1 MAGKNDAT
9 NRAVNRS
16 VKRAIYPGT
25 FDPITFGHIDI
36 IRKAIRIFDDVVVAV
51 AETTG
56 KNTFLD
62 LEERERMCRE
72 ALRGIERVEVAV
84 FSGLV
89 VDYAKSVG
97 ATVMIRG
104 LRAVSDFEY
113 ELSLA
118 LMNRNLCPDME
129 TMFLLPDHK
138 YLYLSSSMVRQVIHL
153 GGNLSE
159 YVPQNVA
166 KYLIEKFKNNYKE

>member
-1 MAGKNDAT
+1 M
-9 NRAVNRS
+9 
-16 VKRAIYPGT
+16 KRAIYPGT

-36 IRKAIRIFDDVVVAV
+36 LRKATGIFDEVIVAV

-56 KNTFLD
+56 KNTFLS
-62 LEERERMCRE
+62 LEEREEICRQ
-72 ALRGIERVEVAV
+72 AVSDLKHVRVER

-89 VDYAKSVG
+89 VDFAKKVE
-97 ATVMIRG
+97 ADVMIRG

-118 LMNRNLCPDME
+118 LMNRNLSPDIE

-138 YLYLSSSMVRQVIHL
+138 YLYLSSSMVRQVILL

-159 YVPQNVA
+159 YVPKNVEA
-166 KYLIEKFKNNYKE
+166 ILIEKFKKKFKE

>member
-1 MAGKNDAT
+1 M
-9 NRAVNRS
+9 
-16 VKRAIYPGT
+16 KRAIYPGT
-25 FDPITFGHIDI
+25 FDPITYGHIDI
-36 IRKAIRIFDDVVVAV
+36 VRKAARIFDEVIVAV

-56 KNTFLD
+56 KNTFIGL
-62 LEERERMCRE
+62 LEREEICRE
-72 ALRGIERVEVAV
+72 ALRDLDHVRVER

-89 VDYAKSVG
+89 VDFARRVE
-97 ATVMIRG
+97 ADVMIRG

-118 LMNRNLCPDME
+118 LMNRNLCPDIE

-153 GGNLSE
+153 GGRLSD
-159 YVPQNVA
+159 YVPKNVEHI
-166 KYLIEKFKNNYKE
+166 LIKKSKENHKE

>member
-1 MAGKNDAT
+1 MT
-9 NRAVNRS
+9 
-16 VKRAIYPGT
+16 RAIYPGT

-36 IRKAIRIFDDVVVAV
+36 IKKATRIFDEVIVAV

-56 KNTFLD
+56 KHTYLD
-62 LEERERMCRE
+62 LEEREKVCTE
-72 ALRGIERVEVAV
+72 ALKGIECVKVTR
-84 FSGLV
+84 FSGLAV
-89 VDYAKSVG
+89 EFARKTG
-97 ATVMIRG
+97 AAVMIRG

-118 LMNRNLCPDME
+118 LMNRNLNSDIE

-153 GGNLSE
+153 GGSLSE
-159 YVPQNVA
+159 YVPGIVEQI
-166 KYLIEKFKNNYKE
+166 LIEKHRNK